1 MGISFVRLWSLVIA
15 IELICPLACH
25 AADKN
30 RIIAL
35 VEEDVI
41 TEADVEAYWHSWLQD
56 PEQPIPKELDP
67 SQARRLALRQL
78 IEERLL
84 LQEAKRSGVT
94 VTTEEV
100 LNRVKQ
106 LEQQAGSEAAFR
118 ESLKKAGLSPESL
131 KERLRQQLMVQ
142 QLIDQR
148 VRSTIIVSPYEVATA
163 VKENPNLA
171 SGEERIRTAHILIR
185 IDQKRSEKE
194 ALQLAESLH
203 QKLEEGADFAE
214 LAQRYSE
221 EPQAAQGGELGWVKP
236 AELLSELDESLFKL
250 QEGEYSKP
258 VRTQLGV
265 HLLKA
270 LERESDTKLSP
281 QEVNQAASRKL
292 YQQKFQEAMARLI
305 KELGERAYIEVVTD
319 L

>member
-1 MGISFVRLWSLVIA
+1 M
-15 IELICPLACH
+15 
-25 AADKN
+25 
-30 RIIAL
+30 
-35 VEEDVI
+35 
-41 TEADVEAYWHSWLQD
+41 
-56 PEQPIPKELDP
+56 
-67 SQARRLALRQL
+67 
-78 IEERLL
+78 
-84 LQEAKRSGVT
+84 
-94 VTTEEV
+94 
-100 LNRVKQ
+100 
-106 LEQQAGSEAAFR
+106 EQQAGSEAAFR

-270 LERESDTKLSP
+270 LGRESDTKLSP